1 MIHQL
6 FIVLILYDNRVMSS
20 EPFLTFSDAQ
30 SRAVQLSNEWYKQEG
45 IEAFDKT
52 QLETFEEM
60 QSYFRSDAYHESG
73 DDAHICIEEVV
84 VKDQP

>member
-20 EPFLTFSDAQ
+20 EPFHTLSDAKI
-30 SRAVQLSNEWYKQEG
+30 RAVQLSNEWYCKEG
-45 IEAFDKT
+45 IEAFGKS

-60 QSYFRSDAYHESG
+60 QGYFRSDAYLENG
-73 DDAHICIEEVV
+73 DKAHIYIEDVV
-84 VKDQP
+84 MKDLP